1 MKFIEHSPE
10 IPSEL
15 IRDVND
21 GNIVFLCG
29 AGVSRGVGLPL
40 FQELTDDVYARL
52 GESQANEAAERIA
65 YGRTEYDRVLR
76 SLEKRTLLPGTDSRV
91 RAAVAEILVTPD
103 DVDLSR
109 HLSLL
114 HLSRDRVGRP
124 RLLTTNFDTLF
135 ERAALQ
141 ASITV
146 TSHAGK
152 SIPRPGDPRDHGILH
167 LHGRLAD
174 DTLKL
179 ELSDLILTSA
189 DFGDAY
195 LRDGWA
201 SQYVEDR
208 MRLNTLVLV
217 GYAAEDAA
225 LRLLL
230 ETLDA
235 DRDRFSDLKDIYAVE
250 KRSDDSA
257 SLWKAKGIKPL
268 EFPDHDA
275 IYDTLA
281 EWANYVVDPA
291 VYGRRRV
298 EEILQRPPRRE

>member
-189 DFGDAY
+189 D
-195 LRDGWA
+195 
-201 SQYVEDR
+201 
-208 MRLNTLVLV
+208 
-217 GYAAEDAA
+217 
-225 LRLLL
+225 L
-230 ETLDA
+230 ETRILGTA
-235 DRDRFSDLKDIYAVE
+235 
-250 KRSDDSA
+250 
-257 SLWKAKGIKPL
+257 
-268 EFPDHDA
+268 
-275 IYDTLA
+275 
-281 EWANYVVDPA
+281 
-291 VYGRRRV
+291 GRRNMWKI
-298 EEILQRPPRRE
+298 ECGSTPSSSLDMRPKTRLCACCWRHLTLTVIGSVTSRTYTQSKNARTTLPRFGRRKALSPLSFLTTTPFMTRSQNGRTT